1 MIMDYELLL
10 LNVYRDTNGYSSS
23 FNDSIGQYLLAGYLR
38 KHDFVAKV
46 FSGSVAECRE
56 ILKRE
61 IGEHKVPIVGF
72 YAAADNIRIVTHA
85 VRWLKERYDVTTVIG
100 GPQAI
105 SLDLEFYRSTKND
118 YVIVGEGEIPL
129 LKLMSYVVD
138 GIGNLREIPQLK
150 YFDREQNAYVWN
162 QCDTAI
168 ITDLDSIPFPHVED
182 SLTGRLRNGTMVGII
197 TGRGCP
203 NHCTFCYEGANAKH
217 VRLRSIENVMEEI
230 DYITAHNRSVEY
242 INVYDDTFTL
252 NVNRVI
258 EFCAGMKKKGLKW
271 FCEGHVNFVN
281 KHPELIREM
290 VDSGLTCI
298 QFGIESGSKKVLDAY
313 RKGTD
318 RESIIKAIDICKAAG
333 LHGITGNFIIGGAK
347 ETKETLRESRELAK
361 EMLEHA
367 RGIMEI
373 YTVFFAPYPN
383 TQMVRE
389 PEQFD
394 MKIHG
399 ELVDYSINTMR
410 APVVETKG
418 LSTLDIYHE
427 KEAFDLFLSEQY
439 RENAISSTKADVL
452 QGLFQNGRRIRINP
466 TWEASYAALNYIDV
480 FLWHLSEKEQRF
492 NKDGYIVRTFE
503 SFVLEGQRMVTD
515 IGVFEGLEKDVL
527 LNASGVLSGTETAEK
542 LGITLE
548 QLKEIYEKLND
559 RCLVYTS
566 LW

>member
-1 MIMDYELLL
+1 MDYELLL

-38 KHDFVAKV
+38 KHDFAAKV
-46 FSGSVAECRE
+46 FSGSVAQCRE
-56 ILKRE
+56 VLKKE
-61 IGEHKVPIVGF
+61 IEVHKVPVIGF

-85 VRWLKERYDVTTVIG
+85 VKWLKERYDVTTVIG

-105 SLDLEFYRSTKND
+105 SLGTEFYHFTKND

-129 LKLMSYVVD
+129 LRLMSYIVD
-138 GIGNLREIPQLK
+138 GIGDIREIPQIK
-150 YFDREQNAYVWN
+150 YFDQEQNAYIWN
-162 QCDTAI
+162 RCDTAI
-168 ITDLDSIPFPHVED
+168 ITDLDSIPFPRLED
-182 SLTGRLRNGTMVGII
+182 SLTGKLRGGKMVGII

-217 VRLRSIENVMEEI
+217 VRFRSIRNVMEEI
-230 DYITAHNRSVEY
+230 DYITAHNNNVEY

-252 NVNRVI
+252 NADRVI
-258 EFCAGMKKKGLKW
+258 EFCEEMKKRGLKW
-271 FCEGHVNFVN
+271 FCEGHVSFVN
-281 KHPELIREM
+281 RHPDLIRKM

-298 QFGIESGSKKVLDAY
+298 QFGIESGSKEVLDAY

-318 RESIIKAIDICKAAG
+318 SESIIKAIDICKQSG

-347 ETKETLRESRELAK
+347 ETRETLKESRELAK
-361 EMLEHA
+361 KMLEHA

-394 MKIHG
+394 IKIHR
-399 ELVDYSINTMR
+399 ELVDYNINTMR
-410 APVVETKG
+410 TPVVETKE
-418 LSTLDIYHE
+418 LSTLDIYRE
-427 KEAFDLFLSEQY
+427 KEKFDLFLSEQY
-439 RENAISSTKADVL
+439 RENAIHSTKHDVL
-452 QGLFQNGRRIRINP
+452 QGLYQDGRRIRINP
-466 TWEASYAALNYIDV
+466 TWEAAYSALNYIDV
-480 FLWHLSEKEQRF
+480 FLWHLSDEEQRF
-492 NKDGYIVRTFE
+492 NKDGYIIRTFE
-503 SFVLEGQRMVTD
+503 NFVLEDQKMITE
-515 IGVFEGLEKDVL
+515 IGIFEGLEKDVL
-527 LNASGVLSGTETAEK
+527 LNASGVLSGAETAEK

-548 QLKEIYEKLND
+548 LLKKTYEKLNE